1 MPFIEIKDFNA
12 LTNNKPFCEQPI
24 KKQEAHEKLV
34 EMLRSDDYTRENL
47 LYFLYHQKYYKRIV
61 IDFSRQENNIPKKS
75 KLKGT
80 LEENAGAEMLFYCW
94 KAAKIW

>member
-1 MPFIEIKDFNA
+1 MIDKYYMPFIEIKDFNA

-24 KKQEAHEKLV
+24 KKQKAHEKLV

-61 IDFSRQENNIPKKS
+61 RILYKRIF
-75 KLKGT
+75 LKN
-80 LEENAGAEMLFYCW
+80 LN
-94 KAAKIW
+94 